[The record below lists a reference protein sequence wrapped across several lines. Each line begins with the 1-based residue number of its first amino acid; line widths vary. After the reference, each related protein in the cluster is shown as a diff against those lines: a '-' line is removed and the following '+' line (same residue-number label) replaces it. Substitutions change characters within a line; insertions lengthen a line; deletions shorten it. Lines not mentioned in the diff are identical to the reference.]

1 MIVQVYA
8 VRASESYNKVNSM
21 PVNDDQPR
29 LIDTQKDLDDLCATI
44 STARHIGCDTE
55 FVRTQTYWPQL
66 CLVQIATETE
76 SACIDVL
83 AAIDTSEF
91 RRLMLAHPEPL
102 VLHAVKQDLEAWFA
116 TWQELPT
123 AVFDIQIAA
132 GLLGFQPQIGY
143 GNLVRELL
151 DITLDKDQ
159 TRTDWSRRPL
169 TSAQIH
175 YAADDVK
182 YLQQMHDIMRTRL
195 GECGRYDWAVA
206 DSADLVEP
214 SLYDTPPQ
222 DAWQR
227 LSGIPYLPVAVQAR
241 ARALA
246 VWREARAKRANRPRQ
261 WILADK
267 ALMQIAHSDPQRN
280 GDLLEIAELPSGLVR
295 KQGGNILRTVQ
306 QANDDLANGL
316 EDLTQKPVPVP
327 PDKKKIQKLSAIVR
341 ETAQELNIAPEL
353 LATRR
358 DIMGIVN
365 GHEDSRAL
373 KGWRKE
379 VIGDRLLAGC

>member
-1 MIVQVYA
+1 MIVYVYA
-8 VRASESYNKVNSM
+8 VRASDSYNKVNSM
-21 PVNDDQPR
+21 PVNNDQPW
-29 LIDTQKDLDDLCATI
+29 LIDTQKDLDDFCTTI

-66 CLVQIATETE
+66 CLIQIAADTEA
-76 SACIDVL
+76 ACIDVL

-116 TWQELPT
+116 TWQELPS

-169 TSAQIH
+169 TSAQIR
-175 YAADDVK
+175 YAADDVE
-182 YLQQMHDIMRTRL
+182 YLHQIHAITRSRL
-195 GECGRYDWAVA
+195 EDCGRYEWALA
-206 DSADLVEP
+206 DSADLTAQ

-222 DAWQR
+222 NAWQR

-246 VWREARAKRANRPRQ
+246 AWREARAKQANRPRQ

-267 ALMQIAHSDPQRN
+267 ALMQIAHSNPERSD
-280 GDLLEIAELPSGLVR
+280 DLHDISELQPGLIR
-295 KQGGNILRTVQ
+295 KQGGNILRTVR
-306 QANDDLANGL
+306 QANDDLAN
-316 EDLTQKPVPVP
+316 EMTDLTQKPVPMP
-327 PDKKKIQKLSAIVR
+327 PDKKKIQKLSGIVR
-341 ETAQELNIAPEL
+341 ETAQELKIAPEL

-358 DIMGIVN
+358 DITGIVN
-365 GHEDSRAL
+365 GHEDSRVL

-379 VIGDRLLAGC
+379 VIGDRLLASC

>member
-1 MIVQVYA
+1 MIVTVYA
-8 VRASESYNKVNSM
+8 VCAFESYNKVNSM
-21 PVNDDQPR
+21 PVNEDQLR
-29 LIDTQKDLDDLCATI
+29 LIDTQKDLDDLCTNI
-44 STARHIGCDTE
+44 SSARHIGCDTE

-66 CLVQIATETE
+66 CLIQIATETK

-83 AAIDTSEF
+83 ASFDMSEF

-102 VLHAVKQDLEAWFA
+102 ILHAVKQDLEAWFA
-116 TWQELPT
+116 TWQELPK

-169 TSAQIH
+169 TNAQIS
-175 YAADDVK
+175 YATDDVN
-182 YLQQMHDIMRTRL
+182 YLHQLHDITRTRL
-195 GECGRYDWAVA
+195 EDCGRYDWALA
-206 DSADLVEP
+206 DSADLVKQ
-214 SLYDTPPQ
+214 SLYDSPPQ

-246 VWREARAKRANRPRQ
+246 TWRETRAKKSDRPRQ
-261 WILADK
+261 WILTDK
-267 ALMQIAHSDPQRN
+267 ALLQIAHANPERTD
-280 GDLLEIAELPSGLVR
+280 DLHHLAELPPGLVR
-295 KQGGNILRTVQ
+295 KQGGNFLQTVR
-306 QANDDLANGL
+306 QANDDLANGAT
-316 EDLTQKPVPVP
+316 DLTQKPVPVP
-327 PDKKKIQKLSAIVR
+327 PDKKKIQKLAGIVR
-341 ETAQELNIAPEL
+341 ETAQELNVAPEL

-358 DIMGIVN
+358 DITGILN
-365 GHEDSRAL
+365 GQEDCRVL
-373 KGWRKE
+373 KGWRRG
-379 VIGDRLLAGC
+379 VIGDKLLAAC